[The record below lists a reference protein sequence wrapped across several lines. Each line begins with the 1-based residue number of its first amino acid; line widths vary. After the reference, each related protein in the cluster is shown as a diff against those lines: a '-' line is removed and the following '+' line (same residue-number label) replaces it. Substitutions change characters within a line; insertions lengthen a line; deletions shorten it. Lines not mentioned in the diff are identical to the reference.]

1 MELPAII
8 NDLLD
13 KNQAFVS
20 YRLPEALEPVTCI
33 GGKFLELAETHDG
46 PSTKGFFVAPFET
59 SPENPYLFYQAGKTL
74 RGWSPEY
81 FEESM
86 PVNPKVETQAD
97 FVFKSIDFQ
106 EYLHQAD
113 HMVKKL
119 KSGAIQKVVLS
130 RVIKEAL
137 PEKFHTGL
145 FFESLCQKY
154 PGAFV
159 YLFNDGHGQCW
170 AGASPEALL
179 EVEKGKGKTMSLA
192 GTLPAKKGGHGNFE
206 WQNKEKEEQNLVTQ
220 FIRYKLITS
229 GISDFVE
236 APLET
241 RQAGPVVHLLKRFSY
256 DLPDDISALGLAK
269 VLHPTPAVCG
279 LPAEKA
285 LKEIHAVETHK
296 RAFYSGFL
304 GPVSNKH
311 EARLFV
317 NLRCM
322 QIVGKNAF
330 IFVGGGLLAESDI
343 EREWQETAI
352 KAETLLSVIRKQ
364 IQ

>member
-1 MELPAII
+1 MELSAII

-20 YRLPEALEPVTCI
+20 YRLPEVLEPVTRI
-33 GGKFLELAETHDG
+33 GGHFVELSDT
-46 PSTKGFFVAPFET
+46 PISSSTEGFFVAPFEI
-59 SPENPYLFYQAGKTL
+59 SAENPILFYKAGKTL
-74 RGWSPEY
+74 LGRKPEY
-81 FEESM
+81 FAENV
-86 PVNPKVETQAD
+86 PVNPKVYTQPD
-97 FVFKSIDFQ
+97 FALKSIDYQ
-106 EYLHQAD
+106 AYLRQAD

-119 KSGAIQKVVLS
+119 RSGILQKVVLS
-130 RVIKEAL
+130 RIINASL
-137 PEKFHTGL
+137 PEKFDTGL
-145 FFESLCQKY
+145 FFESLCQDY

-159 YLFNDGHGQCW
+159 YLLNDGHGQCW

-179 EVEKGKGKTMSLA
+179 EVEKGMGKTMSLA

-206 WQNKEKEEQNLVTQ
+206 WQNKEKEEQNMVTQ
-220 FIRYKLITS
+220 FIREKLITS
-229 GISDFVE
+229 GMPDFVE

-241 RQAGPVVHLLKRFSY
+241 RQAGPVVHLLKGFSFE
-256 DLPDDISALGLAK
+256 LPDEISALELAK

-279 LPAEKA
+279 LPVEKA
-285 LKEIHAVETHK
+285 MKEIRSVETHQ

-322 QIVGKNAF
+322 QIIGKNAF